1 MSDAEILNV
10 INQKTAACE
19 KLVDDVVHGRLPLDK
34 FSSNLK
40 DIGVSLEEAR
50 DYVQQLEQR
59 IRQQGE
65 RGHHDSEGSST
76 QPSQS
81 GTTIPAA
88 SSSTQPSQSRN
99 DSSHPSRASTPDG
112 LTAEQVISFRK
123 SRQELLENQTASSRD
138 PKHISDDISW
148 AILRAKLNQLH
159 SSTGLRESPLPI
171 AEIIKLFG
179 DSPSSPSTIPTSVL
193 SAAPHLS
200 TLSDRVFIDPHLQST
215 WKLRQTF
222 ASDKA
227 VEPIIDLM
235 QLQPLVDPIPRTLW
249 RQIIQ
254 DVYVDFEKLHAS
266 MDRGYSHQD
275 EPKEFAGGFS
285 LVKKDHYSA
294 RKPIRNEADWSR
306 VFHAWKE
313 GVCLLYPHRSQ
324 ELQGYHEMVI
334 DLFRAAPSDPSVAI
348 NFDVEAR
355 DRYSRS
361 PYHMDDRSRLNVPLL
376 TQMFRKRN
384 TTDHTNLLSKR
395 AAVPCQNWSLGLCE
409 DPCAYR
415 RKHGTCSE
423 CGGGHRARD
432 REACLATLEAR
443 RRKGFSSSHPESR
456 SSSNRA

>member
-1 MSDAEILNV
+1 MSDVETFNAV
-10 INQKTAACE
+10 SQKTAACE
-19 KLVDDVVHGRLPLDK
+19 KLMDDVVHGRSPLDK
-34 FSSNLK
+34 FSSNLR

-50 DYVQQLEQR
+50 DYVLQLEQR
-59 IRQQGE
+59 IHQQGE
-65 RGHHDSEGSST
+65 RNRHGSEGSSA
-76 QPSQS
+76 QPLQS
-81 GTTIPAA
+81 GTAIPAPL
-88 SSSTQPSQSRN
+88 SSTQRSQSRN
-99 DSSHPSRASTPDG
+99 NSSHPSQASTPDG
-112 LTAEQVISFRK
+112 LTAEQAFNFRER
-123 SRQELLENQTASSRD
+123 RQELLEKQSAPARD
-138 PKHISDDISW
+138 PKDFLDDIAW
-148 AILRAKLNQLH
+148 AILRAKLNQIQP
-159 SSTGLRESPLPI
+159 STNLRESPLPI
-171 AEIIKLFG
+171 TEIIKLFG
-179 DSPSSPSTIPTSVL
+179 DSSSSSSTIPTSVL

-200 TLSDRVFIDPHLQST
+200 TLSDRVFLDSHLQST

-227 VEPIIDLM
+227 IEPIIDLM
-235 QLQPLVDPIPRTLW
+235 QLQPLTDPIPRTLW

-294 RKPIRNEADWSR
+294 RKPVRNEADWNR
-306 VFHAWKE
+306 VFRAWKE

-334 DLFRAAPSDPSVAI
+334 DLFRAAPSDPSIAI

-384 TTDHTNLLSKR
+384 TTDHTYTPSKR
-395 AAVPCQNWSLGLCE
+395 AAVPCQNWSLGLCV

-415 RKHGTCSE
+415 RKHGICSE
-423 CGGGHRARD
+423 CGGGH
-432 REACLATLEAR
+432 
-443 RRKGFSSSHPESR
+443 
-456 SSSNRA
+456 